1 MSDNRRDEGPPEQA
15 AKKPDPPGWFDELR
29 EKFADWIAPLLHPPM
44 APVPVPVRRR
54 R

>member
-1 MSDNRRDEGPPEQA
+1 MSDNRRDEGTRDEP
-15 AKKPDPPGWFDELR
+15 AKKPDWFDELR
-29 EKFADWIAPLLHPPM
+29 EKLADWFAPLVHPPM